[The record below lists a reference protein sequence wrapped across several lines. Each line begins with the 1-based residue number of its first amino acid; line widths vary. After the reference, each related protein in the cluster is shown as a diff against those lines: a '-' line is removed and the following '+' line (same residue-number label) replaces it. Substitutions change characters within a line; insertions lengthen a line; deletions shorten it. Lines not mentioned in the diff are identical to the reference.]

1 MGRAKRSAVEEAQA
15 ESLFLVLWWMSQTP
29 CAALLASEVAAEA
42 AAKVRNGIVI
52 EIIGRDLD
60 VEQVHDWYRRDEAG
74 NPMPAQW
81 RDLVGQIHVPML
93 RTPQA
98 AEASA

>member
-1 MGRAKRSAVEEAQA
+1 MGRAKRSASEDAPA

-42 AAKVRNGIVI
+42 AAKVRNGIVV

-60 VEQVHDWYRRDEAG
+60 VERVLDWYRRDEAG

-93 RTPQA
+93 RAAQP

>member
-1 MGRAKRSAVEEAQA
+1 MGRAKRSAADDAPA

-29 CAALLASEVAAEA
+29 CAALLASEIAAEA

-60 VEQVHDWYRRDEAG
+60 VEQVLDWYRRDEAG

-93 RTPQA
+93 RSAET
-98 AEASA
+98 AEAPA